1 MITKFEVKIS
11 HSRKLTKAQK
21 VEIIEAIAILID
33 DNALYTITP
42 KITGHYV
49 EESYESHR
57 RE

>member
-21 VEIIEAIAILID
+21 VEI
-33 DNALYTITP
+33 TP